1 MASICENYELCFEKI
16 EKKNEEENSHHIRLD
31 GFDFWASLAAV
42 QEEPVFVHPPSWL
55 MLIPL
60 NLSIH
65 SFLIMADPA
74 LRVAALLESIP
85 AALE

>member
-1 MASICENYELCFEKI
+1 MKKKTPTTSDSTALTFGRHSQQYRKILFLCT
-16 EKKNEEENSHHIRLD
+16 
-31 GFDFWASLAAV
+31 
-42 QEEPVFVHPPSWL
+42 PPSWL